1 VFNWDIKGDGEVVA
15 SGVFNE
21 VQLAPDEK
29 IKVQDDMNFD
39 LVPGTEYFLTVSAS
53 LKEDDG
59 LVPAGTVL
67 TAEQFEL
74 PIYQAAPNKQ
84 ERLPALQIDDQV
96 AIINIQSDGFSVS
109 FDKTKGQLTSYKL
122 GEKEMLMSGPEPV
135 LWRAPIDNDFGN
147 DMPVRSSMW
156 REFDQMT
163 WLGRGPHESYQDR
176 KTSAFVDRY
185 SASVANQYYA
195 YVRPQENG
203 NKTDVRWMSVTNAA
217 VEGLL
222 FKGKQLLEVSAHHNV
237 LEDFESPRRTDGR
250 LPEGERPVQPHI
262 NDVVERDLTAVDI
275 DLKQMGL
282 GGDTSWGAWTH
293 TQYRLTEKA
302 YSYGFTIAPA
312 K

>member
-1 VFNWDIKGDGEVVA
+1 
-15 SGVFNE
+15 
-21 VQLAPDEK
+21 
-29 IKVQDDMNFD
+29 MNFD

-147 DMPVRSSMW
+147 DMPVRSRMW

-163 WLGRGPHESYQDR
+163 GWSCPHESYQDR
-176 KTSAFVDRY
+176 KTVLCRRY
-185 SASVANQYYA
+185 RARWPTILC
-195 YVRPQENG
+195 YVPQENG
-203 NKTDVRWMSVTNAA
+203 NKT
-217 VEGLL
+217 ECPL
-222 FKGKQLLEVSAHHNV
+222 
-237 LEDFESPRRTDGR
+237 DG
-250 LPEGERPVQPHI
+250 V
-262 NDVVERDLTAVDI
+262 
-275 DLKQMGL
+275 
-282 GGDTSWGAWTH
+282 
-293 TQYRLTEKA
+293 
-302 YSYGFTIAPA
+302 
-312 K
+312 